1 MSTLWGRNK
10 PDDSQA
16 GESPDPWRTGNA
28 GNGDGD
34 EDRGESSAP
43 PTERTRLLPNRPDER
58 PPLLHPDDP
67 AVTPY
72 NLWTV
77 RFVRYATVLFAAV
90 TFVWWVLL
98 LVSIFVTPPGM
109 NTRGSPFFAF
119 GYACL
124 ALFNI
129 FFTLAF
135 FAVPSRAVRILSI
148 VMAVLLFVNVIITV
162 SVERTRHEEGWV
174 GMTSVIWALIMSLWT
189 LLADRTVEWGKAEEE
204 ERLTGRVETR
214 RSVFEWTEVLVS
226 TIAFVVL
233 NIVIV
238 LMTAKLVLRALDAGV
253 TPPGRRY
260 WVDGGKYQIH
270 LSCHGEEK
278 TNDEGRK
285 EPTVL
290 LEGGEWPVENG
301 LWQLADN
308 AVKNGSISRY
318 CFADRPGYGWS
329 DTAPSPL
336 SAGMATDAL
345 SEALVRAGES
355 GPWVLLS
362 AGTGAHYSRVFSAR
376 HGEEVEGILLVD
388 ADHEDLLGRLASPWR
403 GFGLWLRGAISPLG
417 LEQLPGAL
425 FRGRGGR
432 DRVWGRSAGGGSK
445 LIFAWLQEGLVADS
459 LTRREVE
466 SARAIQRQDT
476 PVTVITSGV
485 KMRRDRRWE
494 GKQRDLTH
502 LTGKTLHWDV
512 VDDAPHRVWETYE
525 GRKKIEKR
533 LRQLVRG

>member
-1 MSTLWGRNK
+1 MSTLWGKNK
-10 PDDSQA
+10 TDDSQA
-16 GESPDPWRTGNA
+16 GESSDPWHP
-28 GNGDGD
+28 GNGDGGQGD
-34 EDRGESSAP
+34 SSSAP
-43 PTERTRLLPNRPDER
+43 PTERTRLLPNRTDER
-58 PPLLHPDDP
+58 PPLLNPDDP
-67 AVTPY
+67 AVSPY

-77 RFVRYATVLFAAV
+77 RIVRYATVLFAAL

-98 LVSIFVTPPGM
+98 LVSIFVTPPGLY
-109 NTRGSPFFAF
+109 TRGSPFFAF

-129 FFTLAF
+129 CFTLAF

-148 VMAVLLFVNVIITV
+148 VMAVLLFVDVIITV
-162 SVERTRHEEGWV
+162 SVERTRHEERWV
-174 GMTSVIWALIMSLWT
+174 GMTSVIWALAMSLWT
-189 LLADRTVEWGKAEEE
+189 LLADRTVKWGKAEEE

-214 RSVFEWTEVLVS
+214 RTVFEWTEVLVS

-233 NIVIV
+233 TIVIV
-238 LMTAKLVLRALDAGV
+238 LMTTKLILRALDAGV
-253 TPPGRRY
+253 APPGKRY

-270 LSCHGEEK
+270 LSCHGDANTT
-278 TNDEGRK
+278 TNAKGGK

-290 LEGGEWPVENG
+290 LEGGEWPVEDG

-308 AVKNGSISRY
+308 AVQNGSISRY
-318 CFADRPGYGWS
+318 CFADRPGYAWS
-329 DTAPSPL
+329 DTGPSPL

-345 SEALVRAGES
+345 SEALARAGET

-376 HGEEVEGILLVD
+376 HGEEVKGILLVD
-388 ADHEDLLGRLASPWR
+388 PEHEDLLGRIASPWR
-403 GFGLWLRGAISPLG
+403 GFELWLRGVISPLG

-425 FRGRGGR
+425 FHGRGGK
-432 DRVWGRSAGGGSK
+432 DRVWGRSAGGEGK

-459 LTRREVE
+459 LTRRDVE
-466 SARAIQRQDT
+466 SARAIQREDT
-476 PVTVITSGV
+476 PVTVISSGV

-494 GKQRDLTH
+494 DKQRGLTH
-502 LTGKTLHWDV
+502 LTRNTQHWDV
-512 VDDAPHRVWETYE
+512 VDEAPHRVWETYE

-533 LRQLVRG
+533 LRQLVRA